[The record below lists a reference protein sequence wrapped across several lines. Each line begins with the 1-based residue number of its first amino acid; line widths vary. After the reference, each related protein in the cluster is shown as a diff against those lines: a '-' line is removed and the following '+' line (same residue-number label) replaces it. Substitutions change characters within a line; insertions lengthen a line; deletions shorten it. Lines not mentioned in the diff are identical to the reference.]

1 MDLSARVPNLI
12 MASLRER
19 NGIFYIVFAKRVDGD
34 LKQAVCSLRTRDRHE
49 AEELCE
55 EYGEKYKKGKINPF
69 GGWTYRKQLRRQREE
84 KRERTIA
91 AAVDA
96 FLEARSH
103 VTEQTR
109 KGYRHKL
116 SSFAESVGRSML
128 VGMIR
133 AEDIRDFCFRE
144 ELARET
150 QRTYLRHCKMLFR
163 WLEQREWVEDNV
175 CEPIRYPRKQEKTAE
190 KMINKNELRK
200 LFRVFKRRQ
209 REKIRSGQNTGLHVW
224 FKPIVALGFYQGL
237 RVGEIVQLNWLDV
250 GLSEKR
256 LHLTRTKNGEQRV
269 VPVRKEY
276 LHYLR
281 AWHRLC
287 GRPTEGLVF
296 FKSNKPGR
304 HTGTKRPLD
313 EDHVSKTFKKYV
325 REAGLPDTVCFHGL
339 RHACGTQLLRK
350 GMDLHEVAQWLGH
363 SSLDSVR
370 TYEHLNDQDLRA
382 KMDRL
387 GL

>member
-1 MDLSARVPNLI
+1 

-34 LKQAVCSLRTRDRHE
+34 LKQAVCSLRTRDRNE
-49 AEELCE
+49 AEDLCE
-55 EYGEKYKKGKINPF
+55 EYGERYKKINPF

-84 KRERTIA
+84 KCKRTIA

-103 VTEQTR
+103 VTKQTR
-109 KGYRHKL
+109 KGYHHKL
-116 SSFAESVGRSML
+116 SSFAESVGQSML
-128 VGMIR
+128 VGMIG

-163 WLEQREWVEDNV
+163 WLEQREWIEDNV
-175 CEPIRYPRKQEKTAE
+175 CEPIRYSQKQETTAE

-209 REKIRSGQNTGLHVW
+209 REKIKSGQKTGLHVW

-237 RVGEIVQLNWLDV
+237 RVGEIVRLNWLDV
-250 GLSEKR
+250 SLDEKR

-269 VPVRKEY
+269 VPVRTEY
-276 LHYLR
+276 LPCLR
-281 AWHRLC
+281 AWRRLC

-296 FKSNKPGR
+296 FKSNQPGR

-313 EDHVSKTFKKYV
+313 EDHASKTFKKYV
-325 REAGLPDTVCFHGL
+325 RAAACRTPSASTD
-339 RHACGTQLLRK
+339 CGTP
-350 GMDLHEVAQWLGH
+350 AA
-363 SSLDSVR
+363 SSFCGRAWTSTRLPSGSATAPSIRCGPTNTSTTR
-370 TYEHLNDQDLRA
+370 TCRRRWISLASD
-382 KMDRL
+382 DRPL
-387 GL
+387 TTSL